1 MDLGWTGVAG
11 DVTVTVAFDGAPQY
25 QRDIYISAGAS
36 DTDLVKACW
45 TWQGKATA
53 VTTVTVTIARI
64 AANTVWARYRSLVA
78 LETIRSND
86 WI

>member
-11 DVTVTVAFDGAPQY
+11 DVTVTVAFDGVQQY
-25 QRDIYISAGAS
+25 QRDIYISGGAS
-36 DTDLVKACW
+36 DNDLVKAVW
-45 TWQGKATA
+45 TWQGRATA

-64 AANTVWARYRSLVA
+64 AANTVWARFRSLVA
-78 LETIRSND
+78 LETIRNGD